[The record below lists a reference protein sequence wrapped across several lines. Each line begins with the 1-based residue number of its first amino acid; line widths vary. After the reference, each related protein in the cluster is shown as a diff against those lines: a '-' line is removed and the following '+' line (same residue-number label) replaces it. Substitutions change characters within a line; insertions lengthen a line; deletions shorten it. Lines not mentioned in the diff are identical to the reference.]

1 LCLTGGV
8 SPLAFGFLL
17 HPNIEK
23 ARTTINRT
31 NILFL
36 TLIVII
42 LFVDSHEVD
51 KPHNSDSNGKDF
63 PQQANHLFCGF

>member
-36 TLIVII
+36 THIVII
-42 LFVDSHEVD
+42 LFVDSHQIEET
-51 KPHNSDSNGKDF
+51 HNSDTYSKDF
-63 PQQANHLFCGF
+63 PQGHHPII